1 MIFAIIPILTMPTRH
16 PRIWREI
23 SPVVPGTHPYDGPEE
38 TIDRMF
44 NALDVDAWV
53 SARRSSLDEA
63 KASAAGIIQA
73 VREGGDGALL
83 AMARKHEP
91 DLTSVRVTDED
102 VEAAY
107 NDVEDRLIE
116 SLIEAEARI
125 TRFHELQK
133 ERSLWLDEVEPGIV
147 LGVKTTPLDRVGL
160 YVPGRRAAYPSTAL
174 MNAVPAKVAGVPE
187 MCACSPPPILPLT
200 LVALDIAGVS
210 EIYRIGGAQAVAALA
225 LGTETIRP
233 VQKIV
238 GPGNVYVTAAKMML
252 REHAEID
259 FPAGPSEIGILA
271 DSTANPVFIAIDIL
285 AQSEHDPD
293 AACVLV
299 TTDKTLPARVS
310 EEINRLLETAPRRE
324 IIEKALAQSG
334 YIIEPDMDE
343 AVTAMNEIAPEH
355 LSIQVGDSLTVLN
368 AVRHAG
374 SIFVGPYTPVAA
386 GDYASGTNHV
396 LPTAGYAKTYSGL
409 NVSHFCKTSTVQ
421 IIDRRGLDAI
431 GDTIEAIADAEGL
444 NAHAESVRI
453 RRMFH

>member
-1 MIFAIIPILTMPTRH
+1 
-16 PRIWREI
+16 
-23 SPVVPGTHPYDGPEE
+23 
-38 TIDRMF
+38 MF
-44 NALDVDAWV
+44 NALDVDRWV
-53 SARRSSLDEA
+53 AERRSSLDEA
-63 KASAAGIIQA
+63 KVSVAGIIQA

-91 DLTSVRVTDED
+91 EVTSVRVTEDE

-107 NDVEDRLIE
+107 GEVDDRLLE

-133 ERSLWLDEVEPGIV
+133 ERSLWLEEVEPGIV

-187 MCACSPPPILPLT
+187 MCACTPPPILPLT
-200 LVALDIAGVS
+200 LVALDIAGVD
-210 EIYRIGGAQAVAALA
+210 EVYRIGGAQAVAAMA
-225 LGTETIRP
+225 LGTESIRP

-252 REHAEID
+252 REYAEID
-259 FPAGPSEIGILA
+259 FPAGPSEIGIIA
-271 DSTANPVFIAIDIL
+271 DGTANPAFIAIDIL
-285 AQSEHDPD
+285 AQAEHDPD
-293 AACVLV
+293 AACVLI
-299 TTDKTLPARVS
+299 TTDEALVDRVRA
-310 EEINRLLETAPRRE
+310 EVGRLLPESPRKD
-324 IIEKALAQSG
+324 IIEKALGNSG
-334 YIIEPDMDE
+334 YVIVPTMEE
-343 AVTAMNEIAPEH
+343 AVSSMNEIAPEH
-355 LSIQVGDSLTVLN
+355 LSIQVADALTVLN

-421 IIDRRGLDAI
+421 IIDRSGLEAI
-431 GDTIEAIADAEGL
+431 GDTIETIADAEGL
-444 NAHAESVRI
+444 SAHAESVRI
-453 RRMFH
+453 RRSST